1 MRQGNPGDEASG
13 ATDVLVVDDNPTNIE
28 VLSGVLAER
37 GFAVRVAP
45 SGQRALAAAQA
56 RVPDIVMLDIQM
68 PQMDGYEV
76 CRRLKADPLTRDV
89 PVIFLSA
96 LDEAVDKVRAFEV
109 GGADYVTKPFQFGEV
124 LARIESQLKMAR
136 LQEETARR
144 NDDLSRSNAELKAA
158 RKQSDALA
166 AQLTALNRVTHSLG
180 LEKDAARM
188 LARAA
193 DETSSLFAART
204 VLVCLVDGE
213 GVAETMRVVADCRND
228 GGPLSLGQVLPLPA
242 GWRGDLVLGPA
253 MVPSDMLGALR
264 GLMRAR
270 GCVATIAAPI
280 LTRGEAGGI
289 LALGIDDIES
299 GPGPAEMDMLYTLAA
314 QLAAALED
322 IRLFEHLEVA
332 RAAAEGA
339 NHTKSAFLASMSHEL
354 RTPLNA
360 IIGYGELLAEEAE
373 EAGHEEY
380 LPDLTKIQKAARHLL
395 ALINDILDLSK
406 IEAGKLELSP
416 ETFDVSDLVQEV
428 ASMVSPLVER
438 NGNTLEL
445 SGLETAGKLHA
456 DPLRV
461 RQVLFNLI
469 SNAAKFTQKG
479 RIRLA
484 VERNADGIAFAVE
497 DAGIGMTPE
506 QLGRLFQPFSQ
517 AEASTA
523 KKYGGTG
530 LGLVICRRL
539 CRLMGGEID
548 VTSELGRGTVFRVR
562 LPNSSN

>member
-1 MRQGNPGDEASG
+1 VEPGKPGDESPSAG
-13 ATDVLVVDDNPTNIE
+13 DVLVVDDNPTNIE

-45 SGQRALAAAQA
+45 SGQRALLAARA
-56 RVPDIVMLDIQM
+56 RVPDVVMLDIQM

-76 CRRLKADPLTRDV
+76 CRRLKSDSATRDV

-124 LARIESQLKMAR
+124 LARIESQLRLAR
-136 LQEETARR
+136 LQKETARR
-144 NDDLSRSNAELKAA
+144 NEELGRSNAELQTA
-158 RKQSDALA
+158 RQHSDALA
-166 AQLTALNRVTHSLG
+166 AQLAALNRVTHALG
-180 LEKDAARM
+180 FEKDATRM

-193 DETSSLFAART
+193 EETLGLFAAQT
-204 VLVCLVDGE
+204 VMVCLVDDDA
-213 GVAETMRVVADCRND
+213 VTETMRVVGDCRSD
-228 GGPLSLGQVLPLPA
+228 GGPLALGQVLSLPA
-242 GWRGDLVLGPA
+242 DWRGELALGPS

-264 GLMRAR
+264 GLMRGR
-270 GCVATIAAPI
+270 GCIATIAAPI
-280 LTRGEAGGI
+280 LTRGQVSGI
-289 LALGIDDIES
+289 LALGMDKTENA
-299 GPGPAEMDMLYTLAA
+299 PGAAEMDMLYTLAA
-314 QLAAALED
+314 QLASALED
-322 IRLFEHLEVA
+322 IRLFEHLELA
-332 RAAAEGA
+332 RKAAEGA
-339 NHTKSAFLASMSHEL
+339 NHTKSAFLAAMSHEL

-373 EAGHEEY
+373 DAGHEEY
-380 LPDLTKIQKAARHLL
+380 LADLTKIQKAARHLM

-416 ETFDVSDLVQEV
+416 ETFEVSDLVQEV
-428 ASMVSPLVER
+428 ASMVAPLVER
-438 NGNTLEL
+438 NANTLEPA
-445 SGLETAGKLHA
+445 GLETAGKLHA
-456 DPLRV
+456 DPMRV

-469 SNAAKFTQKG
+469 SNAAKFTKQG
-479 RIRLA
+479 RIRLV
-484 VERNADGIAFAVE
+484 VERSSDGISFVVE
-497 DAGIGMTPE
+497 DQGIGMTPE
-506 QLGRLFQPFSQ
+506 QLSRLFQPFAQ

-548 VTSELGRGTVFRVR
+548 VTSEVGRGTSFRVR
-562 LPNSSN
+562 LPNGGH